1 MNSRSEKNKNDSFD
15 ADSDSAER
23 NVKTQTQT
31 GSLSRNPAKS
41 DAAVE
46 TFGRLTITDYSEIST
61 ESDISVLL
69 NDFAS
74 TRPMRVSSDKKV
86 TDNVNVSGLTTTIEE
101 KEVEMLFDN
110 LVKSCFQSIKAR
122 TTNE

>member
-1 MNSRSEKNKNDSFD
+1 MSSRSEKNKNDSLD
-15 ADSDSAER
+15 ADGDSAER

-31 GSLSRNPAKS
+31 GSLSGNSAKS

-69 NDFAS
+69 SDFAS
-74 TRPMRVSSDKKV
+74 KLPMRVSSDKKV
-86 TDNVNVSGLTTTIEE
+86 TDNVNVNGLTTTLEE